1 MEKKINFKNKLE
13 NKKYPSLFDVFKLG
27 DRVKITYL
35 KNNGNFD
42 DYSGLIMGIYN
53 DSIDIF
59 WDKLNG
65 KYQPQKI
72 KNMFTN
78 CKLNDIFDGNKNYSP
93 IKKEKYIFKD
103 IIKKLH

>member
-1 MEKKINFKNKLE
+1 MEKKINFKNRFE

-27 DRVKITYL
+27 DRVKITYS
-35 KNNGNFD
+35 KNNGNLD

-53 DSIDIF
+53 DNIDIF
-59 WDKLNG
+59 WDTLNG

-78 CKLNDIFDGNKNYSP
+78 CKLNDIFEGNKNYSP

-103 IIKKLH
+103 IIIKLH